1 MGVFDDLLVDD
12 AMAFADSDLGDS
24 LTYVSAKAGSIPFSA
39 VVLRKPPTSVP
50 GTREPV
56 AACIELFVPA
66 GIGVTSID
74 TLGDRVIV
82 AERVGA
88 APSSRMIASI
98 LTADAGGWNLRLR

>member
-12 AMAFADSDLGDS
+12 AMAFADSDLGES

-56 AACIELFVPA
+56 AA